1 MDRADNQPVRMQQLV
16 IGQTTD
22 ATARGPLL
30 TLFERSDLSTN
41 HTRGLSTKRSI
52 HQYLAFLPSWGQA
65 LRQAFPLRWPKYGRS
80 LIRSKQQGFTLIEI
94 LVVMLIISITFGF
107 AMLAF
112 GDFGES
118 RKIRTAAEAFAQFVE
133 LVHEEALLESSTL
146 QIQLTHTG
154 YSAQRMNAKHHWQP
168 LHASHNHPPALP
180 AKTKITVAYGSKKPD
195 QLVII
200 MSGSGDMTPFK
211 VYFGSAKQA
220 HLATVSGNENGLI
233 VFNDTDT
240 R

>member
-1 MDRADNQPVRMQQLV
+1 MVT
-16 IGQTTD
+16 GQTE
-22 ATARGPLL
+22 ATAQDPLL
-30 TLFERSDLSTN
+30 TIFERSNLSAS
-41 HTRGLSTKRSI
+41 HAKGLSKKRSI
-52 HQYLAFLPSWGQA
+52 HQYVRSPSSWGQA
-65 LRQAFPLRWPKYGRS
+65 LRQSFLMKWAQYDCS

-133 LVHEEALLESSTL
+133 LIHEEALLESSTL

-200 MSGSGDMTPFK
+200 MSGSGDMTSFK
-211 VYFGSAKQA
+211 VYFGSAEKA
-220 HLATVSGNENGLI
+220 HLATVSGNENGLV